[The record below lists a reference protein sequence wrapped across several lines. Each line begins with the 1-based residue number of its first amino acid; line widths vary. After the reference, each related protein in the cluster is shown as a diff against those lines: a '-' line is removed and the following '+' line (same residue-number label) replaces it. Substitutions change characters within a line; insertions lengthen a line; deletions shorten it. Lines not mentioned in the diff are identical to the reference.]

1 MIFPSV
7 DNKIK
12 QESGD
17 VTDFNDDFLPLMD
30 NLEVDMADQ
39 IDGNE
44 KPKKKKNCICRICQK
59 SFRDNYKLKRHEKVH
74 IKAGEMLPGK
84 ELYRLAN

>member
-12 QESGD
+12 QESAD
-17 VTDFNDDFLPLMD
+17 VTDFIDDFPMID
-30 NLEVDMADQ
+30 NLEVDMANQ

-84 ELYRLAN
+84 ELFRLAN